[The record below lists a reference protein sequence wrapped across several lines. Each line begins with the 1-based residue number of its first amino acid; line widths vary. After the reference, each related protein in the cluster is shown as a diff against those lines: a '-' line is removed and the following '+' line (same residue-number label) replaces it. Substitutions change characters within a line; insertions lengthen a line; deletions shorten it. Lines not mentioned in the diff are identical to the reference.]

1 MALPPTKE
9 QYALRD
15 ELHALT
21 SSPGWATFYAR
32 GVDRMRRAQN
42 TIMSEE
48 TNHEQ
53 RAAEV
58 AVWNAIRKLIEWPEG
73 EITYITDIEERSTT
87 E

>member
-15 ELHALT
+15 ELRALVA
-21 SSPGWATFYAR
+21 SPGWPAYYAR

-42 TIMSEE
+42 TIMAEE

-53 RAAEV
+53 RAGEV
-58 AVWNAIRKLIEWPEG
+58 AVWNAIRKLIEWPES
-73 EITYITDIEERSTT
+73 EIAYITDIEERSTT
-87 E
+87 S